1 MGCRPA
7 AALLLLAAVG
17 TLCCGSAVAAM
28 AASTAVPSTGVETM
42 ALGTT
47 ARRLLDAFDA
57 TPGALQ
63 CASAPYLEP
72 LQINTPG
79 LYRFRIQALGT
90 HQDSAREWLSRKGG
104 SGRPLGRDA
113 WAKARAACM

>member
-17 TLCCGSAVAAM
+17 TLCCVPAAASAGSA
-28 AASTAVPSTGVETM
+28 GVLSSSNAGTD
-42 ALGTT
+42 LGMT

-57 TPGALQ
+57 TPGTLQ
-63 CASAPYLEP
+63 CSAAPYLEP

-79 LYRFRIQALGT
+79 LYRFRIQTLGA
-90 HQDSAREWLSRKGG
+90 HQDSSGGAVGAGAANGCKGG
-104 SGRPLGRDA
+104 APP
-113 WAKARAACM
+113 RA